1 MPTEET
7 PSGSL
12 RSGRGE
18 VSTEQRMGRYENEEE
33 EVLPVGHGCH
43 LRRHDDVGG
52 GGGLLF

>member
-1 MPTEET
+1 
-7 PSGSL
+7 
-12 RSGRGE
+12 
-18 VSTEQRMGRYENEEE
+18 MGRYENEEE